1 MHCSAAAAAAGC
13 SIYGYSR
20 KEAPQQTAADS
31 SSSSDSRAAER
42 EARTQLH
49 EIKDF
54 LPTCQL
60 TPPPMEESSE
70 NEAGEGSN
78 EENKDFVNG
87 GEDRDEGEDEK
98 SDVGQQKVS
107 IAATSHERN
116 AVSSIY
122 NFL

>member
-1 MHCSAAAAAAGC
+1 
-13 SIYGYSR
+13 
-20 KEAPQQTAADS
+20 
-31 SSSSDSRAAER
+31 
-42 EARTQLH
+42 
-49 EIKDF
+49 
-54 LPTCQL
+54 
-60 TPPPMEESSE
+60 MEESSE